1 MRVLINRSDTSDAF
15 DPGPTSVSELSA
27 KLFQLSIPVNS
38 DKLLKASRAFPA
50 SKATANKVNEST
62 RR

>member
-1 MRVLINRSDTSDAF
+1 MQVLINRSDTTNAF
-15 DPGPTSVSELSA
+15 DPRPTSVSELSA

-38 DKLLKASRAFPA
+38 DKLLKASRV
-50 SKATANKVNEST
+50 SGKATANKVNEGT